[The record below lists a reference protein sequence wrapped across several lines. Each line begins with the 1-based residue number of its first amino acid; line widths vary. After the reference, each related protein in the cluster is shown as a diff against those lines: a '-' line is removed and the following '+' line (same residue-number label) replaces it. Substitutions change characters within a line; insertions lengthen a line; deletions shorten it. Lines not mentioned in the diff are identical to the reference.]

1 MTEKEIEGEMSF
13 AELFETHPDIPSSK
27 FFPGDTVSGSVV
39 RITKDTIFVDLGG
52 KSEGIVDIQEFLDK
66 DGNLT
71 LKQGDKVELKVAS
84 VKDGIYLSKG
94 IKVQGAEAIEMLR
107 EAQQNQIPV
116 EGRVSGVTQGGFEV
130 HISGIRAFCPLSQI
144 DIPFCEKPEQHL
156 GERCLF
162 RIMEIKDKGRNI
174 VVSRRVLLQ
183 EEQEKKL
190 KETLSLLQPG
200 LELEGKVTKLTDF
213 GAFVDIGGIEG
224 MVHVSE
230 ISHVRINHPSDVLK
244 TDQKVKVK
252 VTKMEQ
258 DKGGRQRI
266 ALSIKALEPDA
277 WEKGLG
283 FQEGEIISGKVSRLT
298 EFGAFIEVAS
308 GVDGLVHVSEISYE
322 HVSRPSALLHE
333 GNIVDVLVRRIDH
346 EKRKISLSI
355 KEAEIKKRMK
365 EYGED
370 LHQVHLKVG
379 QILRGI
385 VENIKPYGVFVRLP
399 QIGIEVRGLLPV
411 EELIDSGKTDL
422 KKKFPKGKEIQ
433 VEIIAIDEGGRIRLS
448 QKVVAEREDREDYE
462 KFLGKEDKA
471 GKLGT
476 LEDIFKNFKI

>member
-1 MTEKEIEGEMSF
+1 MAEKEIEGEMSF
-13 AELFETHPDIPSSK
+13 AELFEAHPDIPSGV
-27 FFPGDTVSGSVV
+27 FFPGDNVSGSVV
-39 RITKDTIFVDLGG
+39 RITKDTIFVELGG
-52 KSEGIVDIQEFLDK
+52 KSEGIVDAQEFLDK

-71 LKQGDKVELKVAS
+71 LRKGDRVQLRVAS

-94 IKVQGAEAIEMLR
+94 MKVQGAEATEMLR

-116 EGRVSGVTQGGFEV
+116 EGRVSGVTKGGFEV

-144 DIPFCEKPEQHL
+144 DIPFCERPEQHL
-156 GERCLF
+156 GEKYLF
-162 RIMEIKDKGRNI
+162 RIMEIKEKGRNI
-174 VVSRRVLLQ
+174 VVSRRSLLQ
-183 EEQEKKL
+183 EERERKL
-190 KETLSLLQPG
+190 KETLSVLQPG
-200 LELEGKVTKLTDF
+200 LELEGTVTKLTHF

-230 ISHVRINHPSDVLK
+230 ISHARINHPSEILK

-277 WEKGLG
+277 WENGLG

-298 EFGAFIEVAS
+298 EFGAFIEVAP
-308 GVDGLVHVSEISYE
+308 GVDGLVHVSEISYDR
-322 HVSRPSALLHE
+322 VSHPSAFLQE
-333 GNIVDVLVRRIDH
+333 GNIIEALVRGIDH

-355 KEAEIKKRMK
+355 KEAEIRKRMK
-365 EYGED
+365 EYEED
-370 LHQVHLKVG
+370 LQQITLKVG
-379 QILRGI
+379 QTLRGI
-385 VENIKPYGVFVRLP
+385 IENIKPYGVFVRLP
-399 QIGIEVRGLLPV
+399 QIGIEVRGLLPT
-411 EELIDSGKTDL
+411 EELIESGKTDL
-422 KKKFPKGKEIQ
+422 KKKFTKGKEIR
-433 VEIIAIDEGGRIRLS
+433 VEVVAIDEGGRIRLS
-448 QKVVAEREDREDYE
+448 QKVIAEREDREDYE

-476 LEDIFKNFKI
+476 LEDVFKNLKI